1 MGVGVCF
8 RSSEGLGWTNLSFFI
23 IILFFGGC
31 GSLFSDSEVRKED
44 RRGEWVGRDLWIR
57 SHLTQLGHRRPRP
70 STRRRKQLSTSS
82 YSLCAYVCTPL
93 RGQGGFVCLFF
104 FSVFSVRKENGCF
117 PPPSSLSLILTS
129 SPIHSQA
136 PISPGAADEIFPFFP
151 LYKCWW
157 EMTHSFSHS
166 LTHTRA
172 YTHTHTLTHAWWQ
185 MGSDVTGPSRVLG
198 SQSYELLLTADATES
213 FQEIETL
220 ESCLL
225 LSCWSQH
232 MPEKGRVLITQAVF
246 FFFFLRG

>member
-1 MGVGVCF
+1 MGVYFRILRWGKRIGKGSEWVETCELDPILHSWATGVQDQAPGGENSSPPPATLCV
-8 RSSEGLGWTNLSFFI
+8 RTCVLLSEG
-23 IILFFGGC
+23 
-31 GSLFSDSEVRKED
+31 R
-44 RRGEWVGRDLWIR
+44 VG
-57 SHLTQLGHRRPRP
+57 
-70 STRRRKQLSTSS
+70 
-82 YSLCAYVCTPL
+82 LCV
-93 RGQGGFVCLFF
+93 FFF

-129 SPIHSQA
+129 PPIHSQA